1 MLLKKAEALLFVGL
15 VELNYA
21 NLWFVVALRVEL
33 TAGMFTAYPP
43 YPPLAA
49 PVTFERSS
57 VPGE

>member
-1 MLLKKAEALLFVGL
+1 MLLKKAKHSCICWTCRV
-15 VELNYA
+15 NYA

-33 TAGMFTAYPP
+33 TACMFTAYPP
-43 YPPLAA
+43 YPPLAG